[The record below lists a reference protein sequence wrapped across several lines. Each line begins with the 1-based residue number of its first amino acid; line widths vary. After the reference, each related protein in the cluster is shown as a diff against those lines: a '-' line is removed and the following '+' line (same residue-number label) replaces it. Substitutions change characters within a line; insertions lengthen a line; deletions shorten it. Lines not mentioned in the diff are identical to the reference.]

1 MSSLQSERRLARAE
15 TTQDSS
21 PEPKM
26 RVAWLIALG
35 VAVTIAAY
43 IGFRLPSLYAVTLY
57 NITLEDGAWRRGLLG
72 TVLAPLFSLFN
83 YQYWAMA
90 LVAVTFLVS
99 LLMIAFIVSWRSRWD
114 AQRLLLVFWL
124 LSPAGG
130 FFFHEVGYSDQLIY
144 LIFIVSAILVARVQV
159 GLASLTLS
167 ISVLIHEITLFT
179 SLPLLVL
186 FAALRSLAPS
196 RFLWFIP
203 PVLVGLVLA
212 AAPQMP
218 TDQNRE
224 LLDSLSQRLAFE
236 VRPDAVTLFA
246 RNLSETW
253 ELDFYSPITGLTKVL
268 PLVLVSAVAVAG
280 ILFLLREQMP
290 LGRRRLVALVALA
303 STALPY
309 SLVFFGWDFDRWM
322 FLGLTN
328 FLIVVLLLFQRSDA
342 APSVAAIG
350 LALAPIMLLFYVPLT
365 YFDGFVP
372 RALNLTQIQQSLNAP
387 AEEFFKLPVDRL
399 EAQ

>member
-1 MSSLQSERRLARAE
+1 
-15 TTQDSS
+15 
-21 PEPKM
+21 M

-35 VAVTIAAY
+35 VAITVAAY

-90 LVAVTFLVS
+90 IVAVAFLVC
-99 LLMIAFIVSWRSRWD
+99 LLVITFIVAWRSRWD
-114 AQRLLLVFWL
+114 AQRLLLVLWF

-130 FFFHEVGYSDQLIY
+130 FFFHEVGYADQLVY
-144 LIFIVSAILVARVQV
+144 LMFIMSAMFVTQSKL
-159 GLASLTLS
+159 GLASVTLS

-179 SLPLLVL
+179 TLPLIILL
-186 FAALRSLAPS
+186 ASLRSVAPI
-196 RFLWFIP
+196 RFLWFTP

-212 AAPQMP
+212 ATPQMP
-218 TDQNRE
+218 TNRNEE

-253 ELDFYSPITGLTKVL
+253 ELGFYSPIAGLTKVL
-268 PLVLVSAVAVAG
+268 PLMLVSSVATVG
-280 ILFLLREQMP
+280 LLFLLRNQMP
-290 LGRRRLVALVALA
+290 LGRMRLVVLVALA
-303 STALPY
+303 STVSPY
-309 SLVFFGWDFDRWM
+309 ALVFFGWDFDRWM
-322 FLGLTN
+322 FLGLIN
-328 FLIVVLLLFQRSDA
+328 FLIVVVLLFERSDA

-350 LALAPIMLLFYVPLT
+350 LGLAPLMLLYYVPLT
-365 YFDGFVP
+365 YFDGFTP
-372 RALNLTQIQQSLNAP
+372 RALNLTQIERILNEP
-387 AEEFFKLPVDRL
+387 NKEFFKLPNDRL
-399 EAQ
+399 NGE